1 MTEAMCHREVGSSAF
16 VKRTMY
22 EMKLQNWEVNI
33 DALHCNILFPLKEL
47 PTGMPVNMLAA
58 QVVSL
63 YA

>member
-1 MTEAMCHREVGSSAF
+1 
-16 VKRTMY
+16 
-22 EMKLQNWEVNI
+22 MKLQNWEVNI